1 MEKKMKKKTKAFIM
15 GALTGVGIGILVAP
29 NKGEVTR
36 KKLGNKINQVTL
48 YIKEMDSESLRS
60 DCLNIL
66 NNIKDYLEELNYAK
80 VESDAIKIS
89 NNIKREL
96 GKLSKNV
103 SDTAKPVVTKAV
115 NDLRDN
121 TVVFLKNVVNSLET
135 KDIK

>member
-1 MEKKMKKKTKAFIM
+1 MKKKTKAFIM

-48 YIKEMDSESLRS
+48 YVKEMDSETIRN

-66 NNIKDYLEELNYAK
+66 NNVKDYLEELNYAK
-80 VESDAIKIS
+80 VESEAVKIS

-96 GKLSKNV
+96 GKLNKKLET
-103 SDTAKPVVTKAV
+103 TAKPVVTKAA

-121 TVVFLKNVVNSLET
+121 TVVFLKNVVSNLEA

>member
-1 MEKKMKKKTKAFIM
+1 MKKKTKAFIM
-15 GALTGVGIGILVAP
+15 GALTGIGIGILVAP

-66 NNIKDYLEELNYAK
+66 NNIK
-80 VESDAIKIS
+80 
-89 NNIKREL
+89 REL

-103 SDTAKPVVTKAV
+103 SDTTKPVVTKAV

-121 TVVFLKNVVNSLET
+121 TVVFLKNVVRSLET

>member
-1 MEKKMKKKTKAFIM
+1 MKKKTKAFIM

-36 KKLGNKINQVTL
+36 KKLGNKINQVAS
-48 YIKEMDSESLRS
+48 YIKEMDSETLRN

-66 NNIKDYLEELNYAK
+66 NNVKGYLEELNYAK

-96 GKLSKNV
+96 GKLNKKIEE
-103 SDTAKPVVTKAV
+103 TAKPVVTKAV

-121 TVVFLKNVVNSLET
+121 TVIFLKNVVNSLET